1 MPKIKKYEP
10 TLIQNSTILAHV
22 SAQILPLWPT
32 KLASLSLS
40 LRSSSDVL
48 HFLCAY
54 YKNSISMLG
63 ALMFDSEMCNFN
75 TEIMKIEGKP
85 TVFSYNV
92 LKAATRSF
100 NVSSKLGEGGFGVV
114 YKV

>member
-1 MPKIKKYEP
+1 
-10 TLIQNSTILAHV
+10 
-22 SAQILPLWPT
+22 
-32 KLASLSLS
+32 
-40 LRSSSDVL
+40 
-48 HFLCAY
+48 
-54 YKNSISMLG
+54 MLG
-63 ALMFDSEMCNFN
+63 ALMFDSEMCNFD

-85 TVFSYNV
+85 TVFPYNV